1 MKRLIVVAGL
11 MGFGVVA
18 AFAQGNVIEERQNMM
33 KQNSADVRATTPM
46 IRGQAPFDLV
56 KVQSVL
62 KEFSDHGKR
71 LPALFPPGSD
81 KGDTKAL
88 PVLFEKKAD
97 FDAASA
103 KFSKDSDEALVAI
116 KDEASFKTAF
126 PKVLEN
132 CGSCHNAFRKS

>member
-18 AFAQGNVIEERQNMM
+18 AFAQGNVIEERQNLM

-56 KVQSVL
+56 KVQAVL
-62 KEFSDHGKR
+62 KDFSDHGKR

-88 PVLFEKKAD
+88 PVLFEKKAELVTIHPEAD
-97 FDAASA
+97 HLSIGSARHGSPAAYHPGALRFYSQNDVA
-103 KFSKDSDEALVAI
+103 K
-116 KDEASFKTAF
+116 
-126 PKVLEN
+126 
-132 CGSCHNAFRKS
+132 